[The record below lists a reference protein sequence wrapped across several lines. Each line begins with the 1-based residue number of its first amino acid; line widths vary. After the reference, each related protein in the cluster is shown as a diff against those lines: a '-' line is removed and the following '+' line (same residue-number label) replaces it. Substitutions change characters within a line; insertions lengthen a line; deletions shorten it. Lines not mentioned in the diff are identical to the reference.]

1 MGIPAERQLW
11 RHWRSQLTSHELFA
25 ATYFHHETLLL
36 PIPKP
41 ATRGKVETE
50 RGGLPP
56 ICDPRHLPN
65 NLLENQ
71 KQMDSKEQQ
80 VKPPRGIEPEW
91 IWKQKR
97 CFELVRAI
105 ARYDAAGRCM
115 DEAWF
120 LELGKLIPE
129 TFPERER
136 KHSSAND

>member
-1 MGIPAERQLW
+1 M
-11 RHWRSQLTSHELFA
+11 
-25 ATYFHHETLLL
+25 

-41 ATRGKVETE
+41 PTRGEME
-50 RGGLPP
+50 AESYRLPP
-56 ICDPRHLPN
+56 LCNPRYLSN
-65 NLLENQ
+65 NLLDNQ
-71 KQMDSKEQQ
+71 KQMDSEEQQ
-80 VKPPRGIEPEW
+80 VKPPLGIEPEW

-129 TFPERER
+129 TFPERDR